1 MNLDEAPAPRCTICP
16 AALYTDEIGRY
27 ACHHCTQR
35 VDRQLLELA
44 GPRGLYARLGTR
56 LAPGSGSTGPAV
68 SGSRNAPVPVRL
80 DVLNLLTAGGPVLG
94 PLETWVRDWEVHGR
108 AELNEAG
115 TLQQRVNHAVSTL
128 RFNLEW
134 AVTNHAAFDE
144 FAREV
149 SLMHRQC
156 SAHVAGERPPRAIP
170 VTCPCG
176 AVLRVGLDTPGVRCY
191 GCQTQYGHA
200 EVLRLP
206 VAERRAAA

>member
-1 MNLDEAPAPRCTICP
+1 VNLAEAPEPRCTIC
-16 AALYTDEIGRY
+16 ARALYADEINRY
-27 ACHHCTQR
+27 ACHPCTR
-35 VDRQLLELA
+35 RCDEQLLELA
-44 GPRGLYARLGTR
+44 GPRGLYAKLGAR
-56 LAPGSGSTGPAV
+56 LAPGSGTGGPAV
-68 SGSRNAPVPVRL
+68 SGSRNAPVPLRL

-94 PLETWVRDWEVHGR
+94 TLETWVRDWEAQGR

-134 AVTNHAAFDE
+134 AATNHAAFDE

-156 SAHVAGERPPRAIP
+156 TVHVAGERPPRAIP

-191 GCQTQYGHA
+191 GCQTQYGHS

-206 VAERRAAA
+206 MAERRAAA